1 MSCLLLGFCFSIIG
15 SFVVLKTPETVS
27 TRDEDFKQSPG
38 EACPILL
45 LDMENVTCL
54 RRAISF
60 CPLNTRS
67 APQHQSLRLSLTIII
82 VWVNHD
88 ATFTNVLLYN
98 AEF

>member
-1 MSCLLLGFCFSIIG
+1 MSFLLLGFCFSVKR

-60 CPLNTRS
+60 LSPKHTFRS
-67 APQHQSLRLSLTIII
+67 SASKPVFII
-82 VWVNHD
+82 D
-88 ATFTNVLLYN
+88 YYN
-98 AEF
+98 SVG